1 MSLLR
6 IRSPQPDTP
15 EHWAWALVEKGLDP
29 SAGEGALAQMPLELL
44 RRAERIQLLAP
55 AQLVLITRVRLPSG
69 RRSGS
74 LLAYAVEEN
83 TASEPDANE
92 VCHLGSTGEAD
103 VLAVV
108 DRALMEKWKEALAA
122 VGIHD
127 YSISCESLML
137 PLPPD
142 RWSCVWD
149 GKQGFVRIGKF
160 EGAAT
165 DCGDRQSPPLSLC
178 LMLEGARARN
188 EPPDGI
194 GLHPTA
200 PEALPDIEAWQRAL
214 GVRIFPAGRW
224 DWRLAPPDSGVSF
237 AREHR
242 KWHFLAGTFARLRP
256 AAWVLGIA
264 LALHGTALAV
274 DWARLAGEQRSVRSQ
289 MESRFR
295 GVFPD
300 AVAVADPVLQMRR
313 KLAEARRG
321 ANKPDDG
328 DFTVMTAKVAPALKA
343 LAPGALRV
351 LSYESG
357 RMTLEVLADDPS
369 LPARIAAQ
377 LAQAG
382 LAVTA
387 LPPAGGGRRTVTMT
401 VRAL

>member
-1 MSLLR
+1 MSVLR
-6 IRSPQPDTP
+6 IRPPLPDAS
-15 EHWAWALVEKGLDP
+15 EQWGWALVQKGADP
-29 SAGEGALAQMPLELL
+29 LAGDGALAQMPLELL
-44 RRAERIQLLAP
+44 RRAESIQLLAP

-92 VCHLGSTGEAD
+92 VCRLGSAGDAD
-103 VLAVV
+103 VVAVL
-108 DRALMEKWKEALAA
+108 DRNLMEAWKEALAA

-127 YSISCESLML
+127 YSISCESLLL

-142 RWSCVWD
+142 RWGCVWD
-149 GKQGFVRIGKF
+149 GKQGFARTGQF

-165 DCGDRQSPPLSLC
+165 DCGDRQSPPLSLA
-178 LMLEGARARN
+178 LALEGARARD
-188 EPPDGI
+188 ESPAAID
-194 GLHPTA
+194 LHA
-200 PEALPDIEAWQRAL
+200 NGPEALPDIEGWERAL

-224 DWRLAPPDSGVSF
+224 DWQLAPPDAGIAF
-237 AREHR
+237 ARER
-242 KWHFLAGTFARLRP
+242 RRWHSVAGTLARLRS
-256 AAWVLGIA
+256 AAWVLGVA

-274 DWARLAGEQRSVRSQ
+274 DWARLAGEQRSARSQ
-289 MESRFR
+289 MESKFR
-295 GVFPD
+295 SVFPD
-300 AVAVADPVLQMRR
+300 AVAVADPMLQMRR

-321 ANKPDDG
+321 ANKSDDG
-328 DFTVMTAKVAPALKA
+328 DFTVMTAKMAPALKA
-343 LAPGALRV
+343 LPSGALRV

-357 RMTLEVLADDPS
+357 RMTLEFLADDPS

-382 LAVTA
+382 LTVAA

-401 VRAL
+401 ARAL